1 MKRVLLIAVVL
12 LIVALLILALLGPR
26 DGTQPPAGD
35 PPQRRY
41 KSMMAPGGIV
51 PLKVL
56 VMMEEGSDV
65 HVEPSATSKTNTH
78 VDTLTIW
85 YPFEER
91 DGFTRIGKSPMTDET
106 IGWIRSNEVAKW
118 TTKEGI
124 KPNDANRERPP
135 FHLWSDRKLAGTST
149 PPTYAENP
157 DFEIEQPY
165 AVLAAADG
173 QYQVAM
179 MAQTRAGDDLRV
191 TAAWSAKLRVP
202 DDALFYYLTTREELN
217 EDLAEITT
225 SIFEIQS
232 GGSASHPVLRVL
244 KNYVDI
250 AVARDIVNNS
260 DDENWVR
267 KILLE
272 LRGPRSVAGLQE
284 AELRR
289 DTQKMK
295 NRLDRMKR
303 FYNTPGAW
311 NEQGQGWL
319 PSELLPAN

>member
-1 MKRVLLIAVVL
+1 MKRIIIIVIVLLVVVL
-12 LIVALLILALLGPR
+12 LILAALGPR
-26 DGTQPPAGD
+26 NGSEPPYED

-41 KSMMAPGGIV
+41 KSMMAPGGTV

-56 VMMEEGSDV
+56 VMMEEGSDI
-65 HVEPSATSKTNTH
+65 HSQPNGTSKNTH

-85 YPFEER
+85 YPFEEKH
-91 DGFTRIGKSPMTDET
+91 GFMRIGKSPMRDET
-106 IGWIRSNEVAKW
+106 IGWIRSAEVAKW

-124 KPNDANRERPP
+124 KPNDANRERPR
-135 FHLWSDRKLAGTST
+135 FHLWSDRKVAETSA

-157 DFEIEQPY
+157 YFEIEQPY
-165 AVLAAADG
+165 PVLAASNG

-179 MAQTRAGDDLRV
+179 MAQTPAGDDLHV
-191 TAAWSAKLRVP
+191 AAAWSAKLRVP

-217 EDLAEITT
+217 EDLTEITT
-225 SIFEIQS
+225 SILEIQS
-232 GGSASHPVLRVL
+232 GGSAGHPVLRVL

-250 AVARDIVNNS
+250 AVARDIVNDN
-260 DDENWVR
+260 DDETWVR

-289 DTQKMK
+289 DAQKMK

-303 FYNTPGAW
+303 FYNTPGVW
-311 NEQGQGWL
+311 NGQGQGWL